1 MQGGLLRSGSTHVVS
16 EIRGMPFVV
25 PHLPPRVWL
34 SGTGD
39 WLCRASDKDNGGRRR
54 QCAALRGF
62 VFLRDDGPRSASRS
76 STPTQHRS
84 KQRCKQTET
93 SHGPSSPSSPWLTRV
108 SRQRTAVLY
117 GLCPHDYQLG
127 RVLDQSAMFKTDTH
141 TLGHGMGL
149 VHQAVRCP
157 GDRVPFDP
165 SLESSSVLLCYR
177 ASICGWQPDC
187 VAGTSRA
194 LRHWSPSSLES
205 GTPVRRFWFLGL
217 ASLFRC
223 CDRVEEGREEGSS
236 GRHVRRLSRA
246 MMAPSRTVYF
256 PRLVFIYPPTGAALC
271 PRLPL
276 PSKHLIYSFHP
287 PTLPATNPPKTAE

>member
-1 MQGGLLRSGSTHVVS
+1 MCKEVFSVLEVRMSSARSVGCRLSFLTFPLESGLAGL
-16 EIRGMPFVV
+16 
-25 PHLPPRVWL
+25 
-34 SGTGD
+34 D

-62 VFLRDDGPRSASRS
+62 VFLRDDGPCSASRS

-217 ASLFRC
+217 ASPFRC
-223 CDRVEEGREEGSS
+223 CDRVEEGREEARPPLKPSHDGP
-236 GRHVRRLSRA
+236 VTYCVFP
-246 MMAPSRTVYF
+246 PSRLYIS
-256 PRLVFIYPPTGAALC
+256 PNGSRSLSPSPT
-271 PRLPL
+271 PVKTSNIFL
-276 PSKHLIYSFHP
+276 PSSHP
-287 PTLPATNPPKTAE
+287 SSDEPPQNC